1 MHMSNTTLE
10 CFLLTASCRDNG
22 PRFEITIWGAA
33 YSGERVRIFVDDFRP
48 PFFCPR
54 TVPAG
59 ETAAAERKQLPMKSL
74 DSRDIDCL
82 YFNTQSQMQQAARRL
97 RAAGYPVFESDVN
110 PLSRYLMERFVS
122 GSMTVTGFRGRFG
135 QFANFTNPRLRGGTA
150 IPEFRV
156 MSICIDITGDEEI
169 RGISCA
175 ENSLSHTFII
185 NDNQITTNTINNS
198 GNVVI
203 DDKNAQNYVHHC
215 ADERQLLSN
224 FLTCVQKRDPDIIIG
239 WKLIDFALRI
249 IQTRC
254 EKHGIPFEPGREKG
268 SRVASTQRSR
278 SFRGET
284 FTKTVW
290 NARVPGRVVMDL
302 PAMLRTYQSP
312 PDERQI
318 DFNDSR
324 TAAKQILSIFENAE
338 ILPNAIERSRRT
350 GQTLDSYGGSVASF
364 EHLYLPRL
372 HRAGFAA
379 SDTAD
384 ITLPSRPLSGGYVL
398 EPTPGLYEN
407 VLVFDFKS
415 LYPSIVM
422 SFMIDPLGFKAI
434 NGEADKITTPIGTS
448 FSRTNS
454 ILPEIIRELMEARA
468 SAVELK
474 NPYLSLAIK
483 LLMNSFAGVLGST
496 GCRFFSEQVSGS
508 ITKTGQHILK
518 TSIEHIENLSDKK
531 VIYGDTD
538 SIFLNLGAEM
548 EEKADALGKHIS
560 KETGVWLR
568 EQLKE
573 QYNAQSA
580 LELKYECHFRRFFIP
595 SLRHG
600 GAEGQGTKKHYC
612 GAIIDKNGNMELTF
626 KGMESARSDWTDLA
640 KNFQHELFTKFFTEQ
655 PLEDYIIQTA
665 ERLRRGEFD
674 GELVYRKRVRK
685 ALDAYTTN
693 TPPHVQAAKLL
704 DAPVRAVRYYIT
716 KNGPQPIEKL
726 TAPLDYEHYIDSQ
739 LRPIADSILEWLGT
753 DFDKI
758 TSGQQELF
766 G

>member
-1 MHMSNTTLE
+1 M
-10 CFLLTASCRDNG
+10 
-22 PRFEITIWGAA
+22 
-33 YSGERVRIFVDDFRP
+33 
-48 PFFCPR
+48 
-54 TVPAG
+54 
-59 ETAAAERKQLPMKSL
+59 
-74 DSRDIDCL
+74 
-82 YFNTQSQMQQAARRL
+82 
-97 RAAGYPVFESDVN
+97 
-110 PLSRYLMERFVS
+110 
-122 GSMTVTGFRGRFG
+122 
-135 QFANFTNPRLRGGTA
+135 
-150 IPEFRV
+150 
-156 MSICIDITGDEEI
+156 
-169 RGISCA
+169 
-175 ENSLSHTFII
+175 
-185 NDNQITTNTINNS
+185 
-198 GNVVI
+198 I
-203 DDKNAQNYVHHC
+203 DDTNVQNQPHHC
-215 ADERQLLSN
+215 ADERQLLTN
-224 FLTCVQKRDPDIIIG
+224 FLAYVQKRDPDIIIG

-254 EKHGIPFEPGREKG
+254 EKHGIPFELGREKG
-268 SRVASTQRSR
+268 CRVASSQRSR

-284 FTKTVW
+284 FTRTVW
-290 NARVPGRVVMDL
+290 SARVPGRVVMDV
-302 PAMLRTYQSP
+302 PAMLRTYQSS

-318 DFNDSR
+318 DFSDSR
-324 TAAKQILSIFENAE
+324 TAAKQILSIFDNAE

-379 SDTAD
+379 NDTAD
-384 ITLPSRPLSGGYVL
+384 IILPSRPLSGGYVL

-422 SFMIDPLGFKAI
+422 SFMIDPLGFKVI

-468 SAVELK
+468 SAVALK

-496 GCRFFSEQVSGS
+496 GCRFFSEHVSGS

-518 TSIEHIENLSDKK
+518 TSIEHIESLSDKQ

-538 SIFLNLGAEM
+538 SIFLNLGAGM

-568 EQLKE
+568 ERLKE
-573 QYNAQSA
+573 KYDADSA

-600 GAEGQGTKKHYC
+600 GVEGQGTKKHYC

-640 KNFQHELFTKFFTEQ
+640 KNFQRELFTKFFTEQ
-655 PLEDYIIQTA
+655 PLEEYIIQTA
-665 ERLRRGEFD
+665 ERLRRGDFD
-674 GELVYRKRVRK
+674 EELVYRKRVRK

-739 LRPIADSILEWLGT
+739 LRPIADSILEWMGT

-766 G
+766 V